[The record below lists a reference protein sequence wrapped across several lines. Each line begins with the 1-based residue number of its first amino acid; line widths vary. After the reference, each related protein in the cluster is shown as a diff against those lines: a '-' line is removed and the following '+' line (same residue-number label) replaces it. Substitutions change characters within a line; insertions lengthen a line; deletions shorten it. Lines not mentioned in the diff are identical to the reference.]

1 MSKRKREM
9 AIARKEF
16 NKRREEVVR
25 KEHEQKKEGVY
36 WSKMR
41 KMYVGVDKAIVGK
54 DSLQVATALDHLEGN
69 R

>member
-16 NKRREEVVR
+16 NKRREDVISLGAR
-25 KEHEQKKEGVY
+25 
-36 WSKMR
+36 MR
-41 KMYVGVDKAIVGK
+41 KMHLRSNYIIGVDISEPGK
-54 DSLQVATALDHLEGN
+54 ESLQVATVLDHLGGN